1 MCLVEALEGEFN
13 GIVVTESL
21 AYGVDNQREIIV
33 AAVGQRVAVLVVM
46 NAQLVGRSAC
56 RIRVLPCADEAPR
69 VLGGVALRFRENM
82 KVDELLLL
90 PLADDFHGVID
101 GRSDFCGQILQ
112 DFHAF
117 QFIDAGTSLTIRG
130 ETAQHSANGI
140 GHETFKLVGD
150 IVDGAVVSL
159 DGDVHGTVNAHHH
172 HLCDEGGVGGA
183 VLVVAARGEQAHRGE

>member
-56 RIRVLPCADEAPR
+56 RIRVLPCTDEAPR
-69 VLGGVALRFRENM
+69 VLGWVALRFGEDM
-82 KVDELLLL
+82 QVDEFTLL
-90 PLADDFHGVID
+90 PLADEVDRIID
-101 GRSDFCGQILQ
+101 RCLCFLCQIMQ
-112 DFHAF
+112 HFHAF